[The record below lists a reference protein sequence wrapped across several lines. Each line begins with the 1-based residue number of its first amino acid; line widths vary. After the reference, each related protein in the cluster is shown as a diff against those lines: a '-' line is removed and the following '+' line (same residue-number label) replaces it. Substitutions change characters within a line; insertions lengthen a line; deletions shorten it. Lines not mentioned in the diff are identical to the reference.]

1 MKSAVLPEEVERRDE
16 MKEIL
21 TIQLKITRAVKTL
34 SQYFDDISIAAL
46 TFANGVQSKLA
57 NEGYAEK

>member
-1 MKSAVLPEEVERRDE
+1 

-21 TIQLKITRAVKTL
+21 TIQLKITRAVKTI